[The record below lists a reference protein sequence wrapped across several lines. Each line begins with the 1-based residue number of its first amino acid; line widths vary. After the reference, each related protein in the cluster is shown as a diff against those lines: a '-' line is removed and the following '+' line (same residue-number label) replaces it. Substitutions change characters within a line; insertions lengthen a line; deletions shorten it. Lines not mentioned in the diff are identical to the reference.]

1 MATQFK
7 FKVRVSGD
15 KFRVILYPE
24 YPEVVVKD
32 NLTEQEAMAL
42 AEKCNKA
49 QKSWGYV

>member
-15 KFRVILYPE
+15 KFRVIIYPD
-24 YPEVVVKD
+24 VVFKD
-32 NLTEQEAMAL
+32 NLTEQEAIAL
-42 AEKCNKA
+42 AETCNKN

>member
-24 YPEVVVKD
+24 VVIKD